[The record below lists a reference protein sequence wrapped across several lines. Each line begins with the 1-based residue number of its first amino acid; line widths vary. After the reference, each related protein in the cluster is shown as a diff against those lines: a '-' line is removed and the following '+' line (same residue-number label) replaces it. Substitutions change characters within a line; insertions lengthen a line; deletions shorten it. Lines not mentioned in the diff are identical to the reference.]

1 MMYHKEGKL
10 SCFSDTKTKY
20 WVASYEM
27 GTIHS
32 EQNKEAW
39 RTLYDVISW
48 SKDWIAVC
56 THRKPELGL
65 H

>member
-10 SCFSDTKTKY
+10 SRFSDTKTKY

-32 EQNKEAW
+32 EQNKEA
-39 RTLYDVISW
+39 
-48 SKDWIAVC
+48 
-56 THRKPELGL
+56 
-65 H
+65 